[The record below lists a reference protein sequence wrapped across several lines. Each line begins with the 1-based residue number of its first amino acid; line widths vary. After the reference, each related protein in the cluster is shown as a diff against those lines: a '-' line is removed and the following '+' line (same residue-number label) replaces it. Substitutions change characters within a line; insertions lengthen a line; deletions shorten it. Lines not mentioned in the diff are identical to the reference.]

1 MKNLSENLKEENI
14 NILFITH
21 YTGLYGANKS
31 LLNLLEGIKNHDIKP
46 LVVVPAYGDIC
57 EVLTKENISF
67 IIQEFEWWC
76 GVMPKLPTQKIKRLK
91 VKFEYYKLNQRR
103 KKNNLDNLILLNHKL
118 VDFEPDFIHSNS
130 SVFNFGLLYGKK
142 YHIPHIWHLRES
154 QEQYY
159 LKWFYNLNYVNKSI
173 NSSEIIISV
182 SNFLK
187 ENYHRKNKI
196 RNIKV
201 IYNGVLAYKALLK
214 LDQLRKAKPI
224 NKNEALV
231 YGIVGLLHP
240 KKGHEDAIRAF
251 SKVNERFPKTKLLIV
266 GEGDQSRLQNLVN
279 DLGITKNI
287 EFWGHVSDP
296 FQAFL
301 KMDVCL
307 MCSRMEGL
315 GRVTIEAMASNI
327 PVIGYKE
334 GGTIEIIQ
342 EKITGLFY
350 EKDYNQLSE
359 KMIYLLENK
368 DQRIKM
374 GNKGRELFEL
384 KYTSEIY
391 AKNFMEILE
400 NYKNTYLSIV

>member
-1 MKNLSENLKEENI
+1 LKEGNI

-31 LLNLLEGIKNHDIKP
+31 LLNLLEGIKDYDIEP
-46 LVVVPAYGDIC
+46 LIIIPANGDLC
-57 EVLTKENISF
+57 DVLEKKNIPYV
-67 IIQEFEWWC
+67 IQEFNWWC
-76 GVMPKLPTQKIKRLK
+76 GVIPKLPTNRLKSIKVKVKNWKLNRHRKKKNLNNLKLLKQKIVNFK
-91 VKFEYYKLNQRR
+91 
-103 KKNNLDNLILLNHKL
+103 
-118 VDFEPDFIHSNS
+118 PDFIHSNS

-142 YHIPHIWHLRES
+142 YNIPHIWHLRES

-159 LKWFYNLNYVNKSI
+159 LKWFYNINYVNKSFK
-173 NSSEIIISV
+173 NSEIIIAV

-187 ENYHRKNKI
+187 ENYYKKNKI

-201 IYNGVLAYKALLK
+201 IYNGVLSYKALLK
-214 LDQLRKAKPI
+214 LDQLRKTKPD
-224 NKNEALV
+224 NKSEALV

-240 KKGHEDAIRAF
+240 KKGHEEAIRAF
-251 SKVNERFPKTKLLIV
+251 SKVNKSYPKTKLLIV
-266 GEGDQSRLQNLVN
+266 GEGDQGRLRNLVN
-279 DLGITKNI
+279 DLGITKNV
-287 EFWGHVSDP
+287 EFWGHISDP

-342 EKITGLFY
+342 ENITGLFY
-350 EKDYNQLSE
+350 EIDYNYLAE
-359 KMIYLLENK
+359 KMVYLIENK
-368 DQRIKM
+368 ELRIKM

-400 NYKNTYLSIV
+400 NYKK